1 MKLKKFIIETMKDI
15 DDSIKESP
23 SVIGIRGTVHFDVA
37 VIANEEAGI
46 NGGIQVIGIAKA
58 NSNASISNQIV
69 TRLQFDMQ
77 TKRAINP
84 SQSNPYNPKKK

>member
-1 MKLKKFIIETMKDI
+1 MKLKKFVVETMKDL
-15 DDSIKESP
+15 DDSIKESS

-37 VIANEEAGI
+37 VIANEETGI

-58 NSNASISNQIV
+58 SSNTSISNQTV
-69 TRLQFDMQ
+69 TRLQFDIQ

-84 SQSNPYNPKKK
+84 NQSNPYNPKKK